1 MQTVEIIVRLTLND
15 DADINEVLSEMDYSI
30 THKDIIDTEIVDVLD
45 S

>member
-1 MQTVEIIVRLTLND
+1 MQTVVIVVKLTLND
-15 DADINEVLSEMDYSI
+15 VADINEVLSEMDYSI